1 MIQELHEVKLRK
13 AAEKQ
18 KRQAAT
24 GAGKGESKAEVEV
37 EEEEEEEE
45 EEDDEEGG
53 EEAEKKAGNVRN
65 RKPAAKEPKQ
75 APAKRSGSAK
85 RK

>member
-24 GAGKGESKAEVEV
+24 GAGKGDSKAEV
-37 EEEEEEEE
+37 EEEEEE

>member
-1 MIQELHEVKLRK
+1 MKLRK

-24 GAGKGESKAEVEV
+24 GAGKGDSKAEV

-45 EEDDEEGG
+45 EDDAEGG